1 MRARVPREARAPP
14 SLAGADR
21 VAADFPHL
29 HKLKDSPVTIY
40 NSNFRLVLYIR
51 YVCWPFN
58 GVF

>member
-1 MRARVPREARAPP
+1 MQARVPREARAP
-14 SLAGADR
+14 SGAVR